1 MTKIEEYYLLVCTA
15 REGSM
20 AVGTL
25 VYDHGML
32 LAGPF
37 ALSKNWLAVGG
48 AVLPSKE
55 VFCLTVF
62 QNIIIY
68 RK

>member
-25 VYDHGML
+25 VYDHRHAPGWTL
-32 LAGPF
+32 CSF
-37 ALSKNWLAVGG
+37 
-48 AVLPSKE
+48 
-55 VFCLTVF
+55 
-62 QNIIIY
+62 
-68 RK
+68 